1 MRARQARI
9 LLCSQPDRAAERA
22 VHVTMLVK
30 RCYGQAQGVA
40 ARVRQRTC
48 KLLVAHEL
56 QLRGRADIDGHF
68 DALAGYDR
76 VRVNG
81 RGPCRLRTEVQ
92 ADSHADCRLE
102 GAQPARRSAHDLEE
116 AVGGQW
122 SRTLKFGDTTRTSA
136 ASLTWTKTV
145 HSCPSVTLFC
155 VRAWTWSDA
164 GGPARFQS
172 AENNDHVSTQQV
184 KASAS
189 ARGQTHQQQQQQH
202 RIGRP
207 LTVLRAYGEPGMQA
221 AKLGLVIEGLL
232 AVDEAVRHRSHA
244 FLHLHLHLHFAVA
257 GARPDLPEEQLVCFV
272 AGAGADLR
280 PDGASRRLNLQ
291 LGVVELGGV
300 LVVEAQL
307 QLAPALPE
315 RCRHPERQPRL
326 FNPKLDG
333 DLAAGV
339 TGSAAARPA
348 VVRVTH
354 HLELAFAAVI
364 APHHRVEARRQG
376 HNPLF
381 EIANLELDVVPKH
394 ASWRKQIQ
402 AEDDGALLA
411 LDWVAPSVAHSDG
424 AGQRLQPRSMLQRV
438 AVDADLMRQPAH
450 DNSLG
455 RREQGLTLDHLV
467 PSQRFGN
474 G

>member
-22 VHVTMLVK
+22 VHVAMLVK

-116 AVGGQW
+116 AVGGQVFW
-122 SRTLKFGDTTRTSA
+122 GVDREVEALIGVEQDIEVRRYDTHIR
-136 ASLTWTKTV
+136 
-145 HSCPSVTLFC
+145 SVL
-155 VRAWTWSDA
+155 DLD
-164 GGPARFQS
+164 
-172 AENNDHVSTQQV
+172 ED
-184 KASAS
+184 
-189 ARGQTHQQQQQQH
+189 
-202 RIGRP
+202 RP
-207 LTVLRAYGEPGMQA
+207 LLSQRHAFLRARVDLERRGRTVLRAYGEPGMQA

-257 GARPDLPEEQLVCFV
+257 GARPDLPQEQLVCFV

-339 TGSAAARPA
+339 TGCAAARPA

-455 RREQGLTLDHLV
+455 RREQGLTLDRLV